1 MNDQDRYV
9 KAAHAMQ
16 SGVAVCMER
25 GTAETTPKHLRV
37 GVNSAMVNDAAIARL
52 LIGKGIITLAEYEG
66 AVADEMEREVKRYE
80 YRIDSTGKVH
90 LV

>member
-1 MNDQDRYV
+1 
-9 KAAHAMQ
+9 
-16 SGVAVCMER
+16 
-25 GTAETTPKHLRV
+25 
-37 GVNSAMVNDAAIARL
+37 MVNDAAIARL